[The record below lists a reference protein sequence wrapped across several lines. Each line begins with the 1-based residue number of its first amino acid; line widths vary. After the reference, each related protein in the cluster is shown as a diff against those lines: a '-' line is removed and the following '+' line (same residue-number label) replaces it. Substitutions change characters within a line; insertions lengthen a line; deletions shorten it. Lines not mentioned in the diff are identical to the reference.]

1 MNSEYPQNRMEAVKA
16 IRKLIKEF
24 CGDTTSIEIYAD
36 VGGMGIKTT
45 ENKFYTIGEM
55 DEWGK

>member
-24 CGDTTSIEIYAD
+24 WGDTTSIEI
-36 VGGMGIKTT
+36 
-45 ENKFYTIGEM
+45 
-55 DEWGK
+55 